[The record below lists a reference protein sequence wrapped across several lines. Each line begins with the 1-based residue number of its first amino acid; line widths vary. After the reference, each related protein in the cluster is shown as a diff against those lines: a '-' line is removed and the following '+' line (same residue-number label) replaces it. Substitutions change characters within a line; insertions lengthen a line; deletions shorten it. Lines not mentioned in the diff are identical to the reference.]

1 MKKNKVRTLLC
12 SITLLLMIAI
22 LVVPATVYASIP
34 EVDIKDSGLQDSI
47 TDAGGQIAG
56 IAAAIGA
63 GVAIVMLL
71 WLAIKYMTAA
81 PDEKAN
87 IKKTATI
94 YIIGAVLLFAAS
106 GVLGLI
112 RGFGEGLFGNGGNG
126 GDIGQKYD
134 EEYAGG

>member
-1 MKKNKVRTLLC
+1 MNKNKVRTLLF

-34 EVDIKDSGLQDSI
+34 EVDIKDSDLQGNI

-112 RGFGEGLFGNGGNG
+112 RGFGEGLFSEETGPGPF
-126 GDIGQKYD
+126 QKYD
-134 EEYAGG
+134 DEYSGG

>member
-1 MKKNKVRTLLC
+1 MNKNKVRTLLF

-34 EVDIKDSGLQDSI
+34 TVDIKESDLQGNI